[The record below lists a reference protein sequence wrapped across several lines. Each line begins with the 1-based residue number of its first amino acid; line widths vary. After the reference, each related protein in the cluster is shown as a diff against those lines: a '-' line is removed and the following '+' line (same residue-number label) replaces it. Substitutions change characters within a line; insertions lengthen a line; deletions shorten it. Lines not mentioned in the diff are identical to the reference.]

1 MIEITGAEGSSEY
14 RAALMVCDALEAIWP
29 GVSTTP
35 AKRDDIKIAVSVKI
49 SGYKV
54 QDIDVVLVGQL
65 SEPRRV
71 RPTRAI
77 RGHAGNRLNNRPL
90 LVESFVVAIEVKD
103 QDDMGVRIN
112 DDQVQVR
119 YSRSGRIEWKSATDQ
134 NLDQVHSLK
143 AYFFDQHADV
153 FVRRC
158 LVFPSLLNI
167 SAPSAVAAGFNGH
180 QLFSAIASPSRVL
193 ERNGHGFLSAGK
205 PQFVSKVLASPLFR
219 PMVPTRLDRERMD
232 RLVAKSTAVDELVET
247 LGSRTIFLRG
257 YGGTGKTVL
266 LLQTAWKQYKVEGN
280 RTLILTY
287 NLALAAD
294 MRRLMA
300 LMGIPSGVDDGG
312 IEIGTV
318 MSFLYKWFSKLHLLE
333 DEDLDFSEYPDLCTT
348 AIEMITSEA
357 VTNEDIEYIIT
368 QEPDKFDFDQIFV
381 DEGQDWPQ
389 GETTLLKS
397 LYRPHRLCVAD
408 GIDQL
413 TRGQRADWRT
423 GIPRPERKTQ
433 SLRSCLRLKR
443 NVSLFVAEM
452 ARLTGAA
459 WGADINLVAGG
470 GRLIVL
476 CKPYEDARPLH
487 EGLVGALRA
496 DGNAPVDMLFCVPP
510 SDVRYE
516 GQATTN
522 GIAALLS
529 LWGEE
534 CWDGVNASTRIDFA
548 RSSEQFRIVQ
558 YASCRGLE
566 GWTVVLDGFDEFLEF
581 IAARK
586 RGLGLDQEETDG
598 LMDLETASYR
608 EAWRWGMIALTRPID
623 TLVIQ
628 LRDPSNRFAQEV
640 LGIAKKFED
649 FAEII
654 E

>member
-1 MIEITGAEGSSEY
+1 MIGLIGVEGSSEY
-14 RAALMVCDALEAIWP
+14 RAALMVRDALEEIWP

-35 AKRDDIKIAVSVKI
+35 ANQDDIKIAVSVKI

-54 QDIDVVLVGQL
+54 QDIDIVLVGQL

-71 RPTRAI
+71 RPTQVI
-77 RGHAGNRLNNRPL
+77 RGHAGNRINKRPL

-103 QDDMGVRIN
+103 QDDIGVRIN

-119 YSRSGRIEWKSATDQ
+119 YSRSGRIQWKSATDQ
-134 NLDQVHSLK
+134 NVDQVHSLK
-143 AYFFDQHADV
+143 AYFSDQHVDV

-158 LVFPSLLNI
+158 LIFPSLLNI
-167 SAPSAVAAGFNGH
+167 SAPSAVASEFNGH

-193 ERNGHGFLSAGK
+193 ERNGQGFLSAGK

-219 PMVPTRLDRERMD
+219 PMLPTRLDRERMD
-232 RLVAKSTAVDELVET
+232 RLLAKSSAVDELVET
-247 LGSRTIFLRG
+247 LGSGTIFLRG

-266 LLQTAWKQYKVEGN
+266 LIQTAWKQYKVEGK

-294 MRRLMA
+294 IRRLMA
-300 LMGIPSGVDDGG
+300 LMGVPSGVDDGG

-318 MSFLYKWFSKLHLLE
+318 MSFLYKWFSRLHLLE
-333 DEDLDFSEYPDLCTT
+333 DQELDFSEYPDLCAT
-348 AIEMITSEA
+348 AIEMITSKA
-357 VTNEDIEYIIT
+357 VTTEDIESIIT
-368 QEPDKFDFDQIFV
+368 QEPDKFDFDQVFI

-389 GETTLLKS
+389 AETTLLKS
-397 LYRPHRLCVAD
+397 LYNPRHFCVAD
-408 GIDQL
+408 GVDQL

-423 GIPRPERKTQ
+423 GIPRPERKTK
-433 SLRSCLRLKR
+433 SLRNCLRLKR
-443 NVSLFVAEM
+443 NLSIFVAQI
-452 ARLTGAA
+452 ARTTRAP
-459 WGADINLVAGG
+459 WDADTNPFAGG

-476 CKPYEDARPLH
+476 CRSYEDVKSLH
-487 EGLVGALRA
+487 EELVGALRA
-496 DGNAPVDMLFCVPP
+496 DGNSPVDMLYCVPP
-510 SDVRYE
+510 DESRHE
-516 GQATTN
+516 GQSSTSAITT
-522 GIAALLS
+522 LLS
-529 LWGEE
+529 RWGEE
-534 CWDGVNASTRIDFA
+534 YWDGVDPSTRTDFA
-548 RSSEQFRIVQ
+548 RSREQFRVVQ

-566 GWTVVLDGFDEFLEF
+566 GWTVVLNGFDDFLEF
-581 IAARK
+581 MAARK
-586 RGLGLDQEETDG
+586 RGLGLDQEEADG
-598 LMDLETASYR
+598 LVDLETASYR

-640 LGIAKKFED
+640 IGVAKKFED